1 MRCPHCK
8 QDNDKVIDSRSS
20 SEGAEIRRRREC
32 LGCGRRYTTY
42 ERIKRTPL
50 MVVKRDKSRMPF
62 QREKIMAG
70 LLHACNKRPIGVDV
84 LEGIADRV
92 EKRVSEEFEK
102 EVPTNRIGEVIMDE
116 LRDLD
121 QIAYVRFASVY
132 RSFNDISE
140 FLEELRPMLGDL
152 NGLTEARDA
161 RDSVDT

>member
-8 QDNDKVIDSRSS
+8 KDNDKVIDSRSS

-50 MVVKRDKSRMPF
+50 VVVKRDKSRMPF
-62 QREKIMAG
+62 ERDKVMAG
-70 LLHACNKRPIGVDV
+70 LMHACNKRPIAMDV
-84 LEGIADRV
+84 IEGLADRV
-92 EKRVSEEFEK
+92 EKKISEEFER
-102 EVPTNRIGEVIMDE
+102 EVPTSRIGEMIMAE

-161 RDSVDT
+161 RDIMDS